1 MKWPIK
7 DPNEILDYSVDW
19 SRFLESS
26 VIQSVQWHIEDEAGV
41 KTAVSQSDTVQGLT
55 LFSQVST
62 NTVATARFGAGLN
75 NTKYKVTCTITYDT
89 HLIAERVV
97 QLPVK
102 ER

>member
-7 DPNEILDYSVDW
+7 DPSEILDYSIDW
-19 SRFLESS
+19 SRFLEGS
-26 VIQSVQWHIEDEAGV
+26 VIQSVQWYIRDADGV
-41 KTAVSQSDTVQGLT
+41 KTAVSQSDTVNGLT

-62 NTVATARFGAGLN
+62 NTVATARFGAGIN
-75 NTKYKVTCTITYDT
+75 NTQYRITCAVTYDT
-89 HLIAERVV
+89 HLVAERVV

>member
-7 DPNEILDYSVDW
+7 DPSEILDYSIDW
-19 SRFLESS
+19 SRFLEGS
-26 VIQSVQWHIEDEAGV
+26 VIQSVQWFIKDANGV
-41 KTAVSQSDTVQGLT
+41 KTQVSQSDTVNGLT

-75 NTKYKVTCTITYDT
+75 NIKYRITCAITYDT
-89 HLIAERVV
+89 HLVAERVV

-102 ER
+102 DR